1 MVRVFVWLGW
11 VGLSEKLFLAPLRQS
26 PSENRKGMDP
36 EYSLAAQVRNGLRS
50 VVVVKHPFLLEYA
63 LEFVP
68 NRGQGCN
75 KCGRECEAYSLR
87 LVFHGETLERRR
99 WPVCA
104 TCCDSQDPDTL
115 LTHEKLFFATDTR
128 AELPS
133 FAPDV
138 APIPLPR
145 GAQLAHV
152 TFVSEDGS
160 IVQAEQTL
168 VVAEGE
174 RVYLRQAAPSVV
186 KTVVT
191 TS

>member
-1 MVRVFVWLGW
+1 
-11 VGLSEKLFLAPLRQS
+11 
-26 PSENRKGMDP
+26 MDP
-36 EYSLAAQVRNGLRS
+36 EYSLFAQVRNGLRS
-50 VVVVKHPFLLEYA
+50 VVVVKHPFILEYA

-68 NRGQGCN
+68 LRGPACN
-75 KCGRECEAYSLR
+75 KCGRECDAYSLR
-87 LVFHGETLERRR
+87 LVVHGETLERRR

-115 LTHEKLFFATDTR
+115 LLTHEKLFFATDTR

-133 FAPDV
+133 FQVDV

-152 TFVSEDGS
+152 TFVAEDGS

-174 RVYLRQAAPSVV
+174 RVYLPQAALGVV
-186 KTVVT
+186 KTLVT